1 MTQESVSI
9 LRVLPH
15 AVSQPNAE
23 TFIQAQPQQ
32 LCAGKWAQT
41 PGGLPAIQPQEIR
54 KLAPRHPVLV
64 SLVRALE
71 TWIEAWVVS
80 GLGL

>member
-1 MTQESVSI
+1 MVA
-9 LRVLPH
+9 H
-15 AVSQPNAE
+15 AVSQSNAE

-54 KLAPRHPVLV
+54 MLAPRHPVLV
-64 SLVRALE
+64 SLIWALE
-71 TWIEAWVVS
+71 TWIEAWVES
-80 GLGL
+80 GLSI